1 MPQHLPTHTHW
12 PRIALLWLCG
22 LAAAMQF
29 AKVSLGFDGLLDFY
43 GITPVQ
49 LGWSLSIV
57 GMSGLLFGVTAG
69 LFAHAVG
76 FRRLLLMGL
85 GLGAVLSLLQTLMLP
100 YPLFFITR
108 LLEGVSHLIIIVIAP
123 ILITANSAP
132 QHRSITIDLWSTFF
146 GAAFALTS
154 LCAPSIMAH
163 FGVHGMLLAQAMFIS
178 MMWLLVWLTLQTDEQ
193 EQGVR
198 HLPKISTL
206 FRQNIE
212 VYQQV
217 KAILPGLSFMCYT
230 ATSVSLMTFIPKFA
244 GDDRV
249 WLTPLLPVLSIMG
262 TFSAGWLAQSLIPPF
277 RLLGCAF
284 FGVAVA
290 GAVFFM
296 GVQVGIG
303 VPAFAL
309 VLMFVGGMSGGASFA
324 LIPYLSHDKWFQ
336 VRANGALA
344 QLANVG
350 STIGPP
356 LFAGAVSGFG
366 VQGLAFPLMCFALLG
381 VAVVVCAVRYLHR
394 DVEQ

>member
-1 MPQHLPTHTHW
+1 MPQNVPARTHW

-29 AKVSLGFDGLLDFY
+29 SKISLGFDGLLAFY
-43 GITPVQ
+43 AVTPAQ

-76 FRRLLLMGL
+76 FRRLLLIGL

-108 LLEGVSHLIIIVIAP
+108 LFEGVSHLVIIVIAP

-132 QHRSITIDLWSTFF
+132 QHRSITIGLWSTFF

-154 LCAPSIMAH
+154 LCAPSIEAH
-163 FGVHGMLLAQAMFIS
+163 FGVQGMLAAQAMFIS
-178 MMWLLVWLTLQTDEQ
+178 VMWLLVWLALKTDGHEQ
-193 EQGVR
+193 DVH

-206 FRQNIE
+206 LRQNIE
-212 VYQQV
+212 VYRQF

-230 ATSVSLMTFIPKFA
+230 ATSVALMTFIPKFA

-249 WLTPLLPVLSIMG
+249 WLTPLLPVLSLIG

-277 RLLGCAF
+277 RLLVYSF
-284 FGVAVA
+284 LGVAVA
-290 GAVFFM
+290 GVAFFM
-296 GVQVGIG
+296 SVQVGTG
-303 VPAFAL
+303 VSVVAL
-309 VLMFVGGMSGGASFA
+309 VLLFLGGLSGGASFA
-324 LIPYLSHDKWFQ
+324 LIPYLSHEKLFQ

-350 STIGPP
+350 STVGPP
-356 LFAGAVSGFG
+356 LFAGAISHFG
-366 VQGLAFPLMCFALLG
+366 VQGLVVPLMCFAVLG
-381 VAVVVCAVRYLHR
+381 GCVVMCAERYLHR
-394 DVEQ
+394 HAE

>member
-1 MPQHLPTHTHW
+1 MPQNAPTHTHW
-12 PRIALLWLCG
+12 LRIALLWLCG

-29 AKVSLGFDGLLDFY
+29 AKVSLGFDGLLAFY
-43 GITPVQ
+43 AVTPAQ

-85 GLGAVLSLLQTLMLP
+85 GLGAMLSLLQTLMLP

-108 LLEGVSHLIIIVIAP
+108 LLEGVSHLVIIVIAP

-132 QHRSITIDLWSTFF
+132 QHRSITIGVWSTFF

-154 LCAPSIMAH
+154 LCAPVVLAH
-163 FGVHGMLLAQAMFIS
+163 FGVQGLLVAQAMFIS
-178 MMWLLVWLTLQTDEQ
+178 MMWLLVWLTLKTDGHEQ
-193 EQGVR
+193 AVH
-198 HLPKISTL
+198 HLPKVSTL

-212 VYQQV
+212 VYRQF

-230 ATSVSLMTFIPKFA
+230 ATSVSLMTFIPNFV
-244 GDDRV
+244 GDDRD
-249 WLTPLLPVLSIMG
+249 WLAPLLPVLSIMG

-277 RLLGCAF
+277 RLLAGAF
-284 FGVAVA
+284 IGVAAA
-290 GAVFFM
+290 GVLFFI
-296 GVQVGIG
+296 GVQSGGEVSTI
-303 VPAFAL
+303 AL
-309 VLMFVGGMSGGASFA
+309 VLMFLGGLSGGASFA
-324 LIPYLSHDKWFQ
+324 LIPFLSHEKGFQ

-356 LFAGAVSGFG
+356 LFAGAISHFG
-366 VQGLAFPLMCFALLG
+366 AQGLAFPLVCFAVLG
-381 VAVVVCAVRYLHR
+381 ACVVVCAVRYLHR
-394 DVEQ
+394 HAQS

>member
-1 MPQHLPTHTHW
+1 MPQNSPMHTHW

-29 AKVSLGFDGLLDFY
+29 AKVSLGFDDLLAFY
-43 GITPVQ
+43 AVTPAQ

-108 LLEGVSHLIIIVIAP
+108 LLEGVSHLVIIVIAP

-132 QHRSITIDLWSTFF
+132 QHRSITIGLWSTFF

-154 LCAPSIMAH
+154 LCAPSIVAH
-163 FGVHGMLLAQAMFIS
+163 FGVRGLLVAQAMFIS
-178 MMWLLVWLTLQTDEQ
+178 MMWLLVRLTLKTDGHEQ
-193 EQGVR
+193 DTC

-212 VYQQV
+212 VYQQF

-230 ATSVSLMTFIPKFA
+230 ATSVSLMTFIPKFV
-244 GDDRV
+244 GDDRA
-249 WLTPLLPVLSIMG
+249 WLAPLLPVLSILG

-277 RLLGCAF
+277 RLLASAF
-284 FGVAVA
+284 FSVAAAGV
-290 GAVFFM
+290 VFFM
-296 GVQVGIG
+296 SVQAGVG
-303 VPAFAL
+303 VSAVAL
-309 VLMFVGGMSGGASFA
+309 VLMFLGGLSGGASFA

-350 STIGPP
+350 STVGPP
-356 LFAGAVSGFG
+356 LFAGAISHFG
-366 VQGLAFPLMCFALLG
+366 VQGLVLPLVCFALSG
-381 VAVVVCAVRYLHR
+381 VCVVLCAVRYLHR
-394 DVEQ
+394 HAE